1 MTFNATLAR
10 VVAQRSQEGS
20 DEAERA
26 GKSNGDGAGLVTPN
40 SMRGRRRLARIL
52 EAATQLFLRDG
63 YAATSIEA
71 VLDASGG
78 SKATLYSYF
87 STKDELFR
95 AVVQEAIRAQRQ
107 PTLELGANPKSALVD
122 FIVQAFEVMSSPRH
136 RALLRVVV
144 AERERF
150 PDLARLYYDEWPLR
164 NRRML
169 TSFFAEL
176 EQRKLLP
183 AGAAEPA
190 ADHFVGLITHPWLLE
205 SLVFGGDSLPSIDT
219 MRAKAE
225 RAVERFLTF
234 ANGADE
240 RPN

>member
-1 MTFNATLAR
+1 M
-10 VVAQRSQEGS
+10 VAQRSQDGS

-26 GKSNGDGAGLVTPN
+26 AKPSDECLGPVTPN

-87 STKDELFR
+87 STKDDLFR
-95 AVVQEAIRAQRQ
+95 AVIQEAIRTQRQ
-107 PTLELGANPKSALVD
+107 PTLELHGNPKSALVD
-122 FIVQAFEVMSSPRH
+122 FIVQAFEIMSSPRH

-150 PDLARLYYDEWPLR
+150 PDLARLYYEEWPLR
-164 NRRML
+164 NRRLL

-176 EQRKLLP
+176 EQRNVLP
-183 AGAAEPA
+183 AGGAESA
-190 ADHFVGLITHPWLLE
+190 SDHFVGLITHPWLLE
-205 SLVFGGDSLPSIDT
+205 SLLFGGDRLPSVDM

-225 RAVERFLTF
+225 RAVDRFLTF
-234 ANGADE
+234 AAQG
-240 RPN
+240 

>member
-10 VVAQRSQEGS
+10 MVAHRSQDGS
-20 DEAERA
+20 DEAERTEKPNDE
-26 GKSNGDGAGLVTPN
+26 GSLLVTPN

-87 STKDELFR
+87 STKDDLFR
-95 AVVQEAIRAQRQ
+95 AVVQEAIRHQRQ
-107 PTLELGANPKSALVD
+107 PTLDLHGNPRAALVD
-122 FIVQAFEVMSSPRH
+122 FIVQAFEIMSAPRH

-150 PDLARLYYDEWPLR
+150 PDLARLYYEEWPLR
-164 NRRML
+164 NRRLL
-169 TSFFAEL
+169 TSFFTDL
-176 EQRKLLP
+176 EQRKVLP
-183 AGAAEPA
+183 AGTAESA

-205 SLVFGGDSLPSIDT
+205 SLLFGDDRLPAIDAV
-219 MRAKAE
+219 RAKAE
-225 RAVERFLTF
+225 RAVDRFLTF
-234 ANGADE
+234 ASRG
-240 RPN
+240 